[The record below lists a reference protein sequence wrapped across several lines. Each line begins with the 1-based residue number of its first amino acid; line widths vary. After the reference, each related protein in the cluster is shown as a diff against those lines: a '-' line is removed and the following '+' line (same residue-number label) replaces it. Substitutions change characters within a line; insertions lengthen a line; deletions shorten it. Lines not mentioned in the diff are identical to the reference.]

1 MDRPGTDNK
10 IGNLVV
16 ISRMGLFPLNLM
28 DGLQCYSPRVGLES
42 VSSCRYRCALPGERG
57 VTGLEV
63 FYMLVRL
70 NEL

>member
-28 DGLQCYSPRVGLES
+28 DGLQCYSPRVGLGG
-42 VSSCRYRCALPGERG
+42 VSSYRYRCALPGERG
-57 VTGLEV
+57 GGQRVGGILHACQA
-63 FYMLVRL
+63 
-70 NEL
+70 

>member
-28 DGLQCYSPRVGLES
+28 DGLQCYSPRVGL
-42 VSSCRYRCALPGERG
+42 G
-57 VTGLEV
+57 
-63 FYMLVRL
+63 VRL
-70 NEL
+70 IVQIQVCPARGKGGNGVGGILHACQA